1 MSRPVLVPIAQGC
14 EEIEA
19 VTIIDTLR
27 RAGANVTVAACT
39 IDGDLD
45 IEASR
50 GVKLTADTQ
59 IDQCQD
65 KTFHMIALPGGM
77 PGAANLRDCE
87 PLIQLLHE
95 QQQADRWY
103 AAICA
108 APAVVL
114 AHHSLLDNVSATCYP
129 SFLDQLEGAL
139 PRPSDPV
146 VVDQKSKVITAQG
159 PGNAMGFSFALID
172 ALYGKDTHRPIAKQ
186 MLAYWAIK

>member
-39 IDGDLD
+39 NDDTLD

-50 GVKLTADTQ
+50 GVKLTADCH
-59 IDQCQD
+59 INSCQD

-77 PGAANLRDCE
+77 PGAANLRDNKT
-87 PLIQLLHE
+87 LTTLLHE
-95 QQQADRWY
+95 QQQAQRWL

-114 AHHSLLDNVSATCYP
+114 AHHSLLDNVRATCYP
-129 SFLDQLEGAL
+129 SFFDQLEGAL
-139 PRPSDPV
+139 PQPGDHIVIDHRNR
-146 VVDQKSKVITAQG
+146 VITAQG
-159 PGNAMGFSFALID
+159 PGNAMGFSFELVD
-172 ALYGKDTHRPIAKQ
+172 VLFGKETHRPVAKQ
-186 MLAYWAIK
+186 MIADWAL

>member
-1 MSRPVLVPIAQGC
+1 MSRPVLVPITHGC

-39 IDGDLD
+39 NDGSLD

-50 GVKLTADTQ
+50 GVKLSADCH
-59 IDQCQD
+59 IDNCID
-65 KTFHMIALPGGM
+65 KSFHLIALPGGM
-77 PGAANLRDCE
+77 SGAANLRDCK
-87 PLIQLLHE
+87 PLIQLLH
-95 QQQADRWY
+95 QQQKLSRWY

-114 AHHSLLDNVSATCYP
+114 AHHSLLDNVKATCYP
-129 SFLDQLEGAL
+129 NLFNQLEGAL
-139 PRPSDPV
+139 PQPGSHV
-146 VVDQKSKVITAQG
+146 VIDQKKLVITAQG
-159 PGNAMGFSFALID
+159 PGNALAFSFALID

-186 MLAYWAIK
+186 MIADWAL